1 MFLIYLTI
9 KTYRNTNY
17 SQATWGK
24 NFRTFPEIE
33 SRHLIS
39 NVSEINLF
47 SSKLHRT
54 SPHNSTLTNQVLNN
68 SGSLNLHV
76 KADWNSFFLKLLSLS
91 VLLINFPIS
100 QVKFGRLFRMNIHV
114 IQLILR
120 GDAYQIL
127 KLHYPATSASKM
139 EWSGLKCNQ
148 HTPSNKKQHQE
159 QEDKLLIF

>member
-24 NFRTFPEIE
+24 NFRTFQEIE

-39 NVSEINLF
+39 SVSEINPF

-54 SPHNSTLTNQVLNN
+54 SSQNSTLTNQVLNN
-68 SGSLNLHV
+68 SGPFNLHV
-76 KADWNSFFLKLLSLS
+76 KADWNSFFLKLLRLS

-100 QVKFGRLFRMNIHV
+100 QVKFGHLLRMNISV

-120 GDAYQIL
+120 QGAYQTL
-127 KLHYPATSASKM
+127 KLPYPATSASKM
-139 EWSGLKCNQ
+139 ECSGLKFNQ
-148 HTPSNKKQHQE
+148 YTPSNKK
-159 QEDKLLIF
+159 